1 MAISEDEVRKSFA
14 RVKEDILQLKRSVNK
29 QAFAGE
35 ETGRALGNLLQKD
48 EFYAFIKRLGSKI
61 EELENQ
67 FPSKSDSEDV
77 QELASELREEISGL
91 RKAVERKDEL
101 AGEIQQVRKL
111 QGKVLELEGLSIP
124 KPEFSREISRLKA
137 ELSSL
142 RSETSAKSSE
152 LSSSASSLAGSLA
165 KLTKDLTDFGARLN
179 SLATRAVV
187 KDDISSFTERIESSS
202 QEMSRGF
209 ASLKR
214 DFDKKAHDV
223 DRKVSF
229 VGSFEDKLSSLGEKL
244 ASAETAIAAI
254 NESLSRKFI
263 DKHNFEKSVAEL
275 RSKLN
280 ETRQLVDSSMSEVNL
295 DDYVTRRSLKQ
306 QLSSVSDSVP
316 AAVDSALSS
325 KLSSVEEQLRSLKS
339 QLDSLQRASGQ
350 RHTRDISK
358 LREEIERFS
367 SEFVQFSDFASKLDR
382 LQKSSEDAWNDAKK
396 EMKRQRELLEERL
409 RSLESH
415 YRSSNDSLKAELD
428 ELRSQTKS
436 LSKADAAAKVE
447 MAKISTSAAK
457 VAAKTATELLEEAGE
472 EERAVRKPGK
482 GLSPLAVSIVIVAL
496 LILGSLAYVVLKG
509 QEAGVTPTNIT
520 QNISLPE
527 EAPAEAAPQPQPT
540 PVPGAEAAEQIVEEA
555 EVVEVT
561 PPAEAEEI
569 AAANITVPEAP
580 AELVANVS
588 ENISVA
594 VPNVSVESVPV
605 TEDKNKK
612 CKEELECTKRSDSGY
627 WFDCYFDESLMDCR
641 CFVGSIEKCPQLLVE
656 NESVAASAPPAEGAK
671 EEEKGKTPGLRYYGA
686 VAFVVLVVLF
696 FAYRMLFVKEEKTE
710 KATEQQREKGKEQ
723 KESKSEKAAAK
734 KQEKE
739 KEKPAKA
746 ESEDE
751 DVIDLEEFFEK
762 KS

>member
-1 MAISEDEVRKSFA
+1 MWERLAISEEEVKKSFA

-29 QAFAGE
+29 QAFADE
-35 ETGRALGNLLQKD
+35 ETGKALGNLLQKD
-48 EFYAFIKRLGSKI
+48 EFYAFIKRLGSKL

-67 FPSKSDSEDV
+67 FPSKSDTEDV
-77 QELASELREEISGL
+77 QELASELREEISNI

-101 AGEIQQVRKL
+101 AEEIRQVRKL
-111 QGKVLELEGLSIP
+111 QGKVLELEGISVP
-124 KPEFSREISRLKA
+124 KPEFSKEVARLKA
-137 ELSSL
+137 DLSSL
-142 RSETSAKSSE
+142 KSETSAKSSE
-152 LSSSASSLAGSLA
+152 VSSSASFLTGSLA

-202 QEMSRGF
+202 QEASRGF

-214 DFDKKAHDV
+214 DVDK
-223 DRKVSF
+223 KVSF
-229 VGSFEDKLSSLGEKL
+229 VGSFEGRLSSLGEKL
-244 ASAETAIAAI
+244 ASAETSIVAI
-254 NESLSRKFI
+254 NESLSRKFV

-280 ETRQLVDSSMSEVNL
+280 ETKQLVDSSMSEVNL

-350 RHTRDISK
+350 RHSRDISK
-358 LREEIERFS
+358 LKEEIERFS

-382 LQKSSEDAWNDAKK
+382 LQKSSEDSWSDAKK

-415 YRSSNDSLKAELD
+415 YHSSSDSLKAELD
-428 ELRSQTKS
+428 ELRSQIKS

-457 VAAKTATELLEEAGE
+457 VAAKTATELIEEAE
-472 EERAVRKPGK
+472 EEAKEVRKKGK
-482 GLSPLAVSIVIVAL
+482 GLSPLAVSVIIVAL
-496 LILGSLAYVVLKG
+496 LILGSVSYVMLKGPGPAGPAEKAEEDVLKNVSVPPLVQP
-509 QEAGVTPTNIT
+509 QEV
-520 QNISLPE
+520 Q
-527 EAPAEAAPQPQPT
+527 QPQPVT
-540 PVPGAEAAEQIVEEA
+540 PPPQPEVVPEVTP
-555 EVVEVT
+555 EVVEVVIVNVT
-561 PPAEAEEI
+561 SNATEEVNVPQQPEI
-569 AAANITVPEAP
+569 LNIS
-580 AELVANVS
+580 NVS
-588 ENISVA
+588 EAIA
-594 VPNVSVESVPV
+594 PREL
-605 TEDKNKK
+605 TKAEKNQN
-612 CKEELECTKRSDSGY
+612 CKRQLECTKRSDSEY
-627 WFDCYFDESLMDCR
+627 WFDCYFDDASQQCR
-641 CFVGSIEKCPQLLVE
+641 CFVGGIDKCPQLLVE
-656 NESVAASAPPAEGAK
+656 NESVAAAPAEGEK
-671 EEEKGKTPGLRYYGA
+671 EGEKGKAPGLRYYGA
-686 VAFVVLVVLF
+686 VVFVVLVVLF

-710 KATEQQREKGKEQ
+710 KAAEQQREKGKEQ
-723 KESKSEKAAAK
+723 KESKAEKAAAK

-739 KEKPAKA
+739 KEKGEKPSKAK
-746 ESEDE
+746 SEDE

-762 KS
+762 K